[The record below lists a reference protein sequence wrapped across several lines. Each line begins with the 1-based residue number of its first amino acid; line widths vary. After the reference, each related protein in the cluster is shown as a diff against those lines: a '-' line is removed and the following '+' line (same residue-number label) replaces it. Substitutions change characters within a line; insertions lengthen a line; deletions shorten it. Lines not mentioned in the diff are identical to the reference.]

1 MKTIHNVC
9 LLEAINFALSDA
21 MNEDANVCVM
31 GQDVGTMGGV
41 FRATDGLLES
51 YGAGRVIDMPL
62 AESLIGGMAVGMAAQ
77 GLRPIAEF
85 QFMGFFHAALEHIAN
100 HAARMRNRTRGRLTC
115 PLVYRMPYGGGIHA
129 PEHHSESLES
139 ILAHFPGL
147 RIVTVNQ
154 PQQAYDLLRTAI
166 NSDDPVIFLE
176 PKRLYRASTS
186 PLTRRQPDAIH
197 SIKAC
202 TLREGADLTLI
213 SWGAQ
218 IPLALE
224 AANALAQAGIDVH
237 VIDLVSLAPIDIA
250 HLQNAVNQ
258 TGRALILHEA
268 AKTCGLGAEITALI
282 TEHCFYSLLAPVARV
297 TGYDT
302 IMPYHQLELNYMPN
316 LSRICLAA
324 RTLMSE

>member
-129 PEHHSESLES
+129 PEHHREHFGPFSRTADCYSQPTATGLRS
-139 ILAHFPGL
+139 LAH
-147 RIVTVNQ
+147 
-154 PQQAYDLLRTAI
+154 
-166 NSDDPVIFLE
+166 S
-176 PKRLYRASTS
+176 
-186 PLTRRQPDAIH
+186 
-197 SIKAC
+197 
-202 TLREGADLTLI
+202 
-213 SWGAQ
+213 
-218 IPLALE
+218 
-224 AANALAQAGIDVH
+224 
-237 VIDLVSLAPIDIA
+237 
-250 HLQNAVNQ
+250 
-258 TGRALILHEA
+258 
-268 AKTCGLGAEITALI
+268 
-282 TEHCFYSLLAPVARV
+282 
-297 TGYDT
+297 
-302 IMPYHQLELNYMPN
+302 HQL
-316 LSRICLAA
+316 
-324 RTLMSE
+324 